1 MSEALNIA
9 LLQCDLHWE
18 NPTSNREQ
26 IEIYLKNLE
35 CIDLIVLPEMFTTG
49 FSVTSTHL
57 AETMQGE
64 TVQWMKLIAKQ
75 HTAVLCGSLMIK
87 EQGAVFNRLLWVHP
101 DGKIQTYDKRHLFS
115 LIDEQKCFTAGS
127 NRLVVSYKGW
137 KICPLICYD
146 LRFPVFSR
154 NDVGYDV
161 ALYIANWPDTRIAA
175 WDVLLKARAI
185 ENQSYVIGLNR
196 VGEDGY
202 KAMYSGHSQ
211 VLDAAGSLIAMAP
224 ENETGLIELTLFK
237 TPLLKLRKRYPF
249 LRDADSFKLRN

>member
-1 MSEALNIA
+1 
-9 LLQCDLHWE
+9 
-18 NPTSNREQ
+18 
-26 IEIYLKNLE
+26 
-35 CIDLIVLPEMFTTG
+35 
-49 FSVTSTHL
+49 
-57 AETMQGE
+57 
-64 TVQWMKLIAKQ
+64 
-75 HTAVLCGSLMIK
+75 
-87 EQGAVFNRLLWVHP
+87 
-101 DGKIQTYDKRHLFS
+101 
-115 LIDEQKCFTAGS
+115 
-127 NRLVVSYKGW
+127 
-137 KICPLICYD
+137 

-202 KAMYSGHSQ
+202 KALYSGHSQ

-224 ENETGLIELTLFK
+224 ENETGLIEFTLFK
-237 TPLLKLRKRYPF
+237 TPLLKLRKRHPF